1 MKRLHNALLMSMLLV
16 CITAAQAISGD
27 WVNFNNGWKFTKG
40 NPANAQTVS
49 FGDSSWESVKIPHDW
64 AIKGPFDENENGGT
78 GKLPWQGEGWYRKT
92 FDVKAEDQ
100 GKVVYIKFDGIMSS
114 PKIYINGKLAGE
126 WDYGYS
132 TFYLDISD
140 FVNFGKENTIAVYV
154 DTRNHGSRWYPGA
167 GMYRKVEMMVTNKV
181 HKEIWGSYITTPV
194 VKEAYAEMRVLTN
207 IKNMNSVDQ
216 QVTIET
222 TVINPNGNA
231 IQSFRTKGKK
241 VPSNGTLEFDSWM
254 TVMRPNLWDIDNP
267 VLYTLKTDVI
277 VDGKIVDSSETPFGF
292 RTFEFTANNGFFL
305 NGKHV
310 QIKGVNLHHDQGPL
324 GAAFN
329 KRAMQRQLEI
339 MKEMGCNA
347 VRTSHNICAPE
358 LVELCDKMGML
369 VFNEAFDKYDNKAD
383 ITPKTDFYEFGERI
397 IKNFV
402 MRDRNHPSVF
412 IWSVGNEMGDIQANS
427 NYGLQRLAAMVGF
440 VKKYDITHPVTMAC
454 DQDQNAYWRHFDYYD
469 IHAWNYGQRWR
480 PARTIDPSK
489 SVVISESAST
499 VSTRGYYDL
508 SIPKDFLKPTEPR
521 SSSSYVENIPQ
532 SATNSSQENTRR
544 RNAGGTPEDA
554 FQFQGGGGENN
565 KNARTQ
571 VSSYDTE
578 APSWAEVC
586 DDDFLWQEND
596 KYIAGE
602 FVWTGFDYLGEPT
615 PIRSARSSF
624 FGIVD
629 LCGIPKDRYFLYQSH
644 WRPNY
649 DMVHIVPHWSWNG
662 NEGKNV
668 PVFVYT
674 NGDEAELFLN
684 GKSLGKKVKKPQ
696 SSVSKERYRLMWLDV
711 VYEPG
716 ELKAVAYKEG
726 KVIGEEIIKT
736 AGEPYSIKL
745 TADRS
750 NIKATGDDLSY
761 ILVEAYDK
769 DGNLCPLAD
778 KLINF
783 EIKGPGEVAGVEN
796 GNPQSLEPYV
806 ANYRKLFYGKAMLIL
821 RSKEN
826 EAGKI
831 DVVATSNGLKAAKIS
846 VASEL

>member
-1 MKRLHNALLMSMLLV
+1 MKKIYRILLLAVVSV
-16 CITAAQAISGD
+16 CVATPQAFSGD
-27 WVNFNNGWKFTKG
+27 WVNFNKDWRFTKG
-40 NPANAQTVS
+40 NPEKAEAVN
-49 FGDSSWESVKIPHDW
+49 FDDSSWKSVTVPHDW
-64 AIKGPFDENENGGT
+64 AIQGPFDENGNGGT

-92 FDVKAEDQ
+92 FDVKAEDH
-100 GKVVYIKFDGIMSS
+100 GKVFYIKFDGIMSS

-132 TFYLDISD
+132 TFYLDISN
-140 FVNFGKENTIAVYV
+140 FVNPGEKNTIAVHA

-167 GMYRKVEMMVTNKV
+167 GMYRKVEMMVTSKV
-181 HKEIWGSYITTPV
+181 HKEIWGTYITTPV

-207 IKNMNSVDQ
+207 VKNSDSVDQ
-216 QVTIET
+216 SVTVET
-222 TVINPNGNA
+222 TVISPNGNA
-231 IQSFRTKGKK
+231 IQSFKTSGRK
-241 VPSNGTLEFDSWM
+241 VPSNRTLEFDSWM
-254 TVMRPNLWDIDNP
+254 TVMRPNLWDINNP
-267 VLYTLKTDVI
+267 VLYTLKTNVI
-277 VDGKIVDSSETPFGF
+277 VDGKVIDSSETPFGF
-292 RTFEFTANNGFFL
+292 RTFEFTANDGFFL
-305 NGKHV
+305 NGKHL

-358 LVELCDKMGML
+358 LVELCDKMGIL

-402 MRDRNHPSVF
+402 MRDRNNPSVF
-412 IWSVGNEMGDIQANS
+412 IWSVGNEMGDIQGNS
-427 NYGLQRLAAMVGF
+427 NYGLERLAAMVGF
-440 VKKYDITHPVTMAC
+440 VKKYDITRPVTMAC

-480 PARTIDPSK
+480 PARAMDPSK

-508 SIPKDFLKPTEPR
+508 NIPKNFLEPTSTR
-521 SSSSYVENIPQ
+521 SSSTYIENIPKSVGPEQ
-532 SATNSSQENTRR
+532 KSEKSGFGDFMYLVKDNT
-544 RNAGGTPEDA
+544 
-554 FQFQGGGGENN
+554 
-565 KNARTQ
+565 RTQ

-615 PIRSARSSF
+615 PIGSARSSF

-629 LCGIPKDRYFLYQSH
+629 LSGIPKDRYFLYQSH
-644 WRPNY
+644 WRPDYN
-649 DMVHIVPHWSWNG
+649 MVHIVPHWNWNG
-662 NEGKNV
+662 NEGKNI
-668 PVFVYT
+668 PLFVYT

-684 GKSLGKKVKKPQ
+684 GKSLGKKTKKPQ
-696 SSVSKERYRLMWLDV
+696 STVSKERYRLMWLDV
-711 VYEPG
+711 VYKPG

-736 AGEPYSIKL
+736 AGEPYSLKL
-745 TADRS
+745 TPDRD

-761 ILVEAYDK
+761 VLVEAYDK

-778 KLINF
+778 NLINF
-783 EIKGPGEVAGVEN
+783 EIKGPGEIAAVEN

-806 ANYRKLFYGKAMLIL
+806 VSYRKLFYGKAMLIL

-831 DVVATSNGLKAAKIS
+831 DVVATSNGLIAARIS
-846 VASEL
+846 VAAN